1 MICLC
6 VWSCD
11 MFQRLSNVNKT
22 IVKRFDLLVTADSVE
37 LYLVNFLDA
46 YRLIPFLKANEM
58 PDHKTEHFACRNND
72 KNSLGQFHPSTL
84 LWKSTCDFQTRI
96 AFQLSIQCKVSY
108 VIQYTVCFITCVIHS
123 NHSLTAVLR

>member
-1 MICLC
+1 
-6 VWSCD
+6 

-72 KNSLGQFHPSTL
+72 KNSLGEDGQFHPSTL
-84 LWKSTCDFQTRI
+84 
-96 AFQLSIQCKVSY
+96 
-108 VIQYTVCFITCVIHS
+108 
-123 NHSLTAVLR
+123 